1 MKNCLLFICV
11 QVMTVV
17 YALGQKSSLNYRSPL
32 GIPLE
37 LAANFGEIRPD
48 HFHMGVDF
56 KTNGKEGLTI
66 YAIERGFVSRVKI
79 SPDGYG
85 KSIYIDHPD
94 GRTSVYAHCSVL
106 KGKIDSLVKAI
117 QSSEQ
122 NFEVDIY
129 FRPTD
134 LPVTRGQVIALSGN
148 TGHSFAP
155 HLHFEIRDTQT
166 EDALNP
172 LLFGFDV
179 PDHKAPEIHGMR
191 VYALSKEGYPIPG
204 RSMTVSLTVDGQNYT
219 VSSGSL
225 EIPSSYFE
233 FGGIG
238 FAFETSDRLDKGNN
252 KCGIYSADLKQDG
265 KVVFTQKMDRVTFDQ
280 TRYVNDHVDYSLYDR
295 SDEEWQKAFCSQS
308 NPLII
313 YKGKNNGQVYL
324 DPGQTQKMEFTIQD
338 TKGNGRTLKFTI
350 KRASGSKSVPKV
362 FFNSDN
368 YFFPDSAYSFSDETS
383 LIDIKSHTFYQPV
396 TKKVQLGIKP
406 GIAAPAVPVQLP
418 LEIGIKIPEDKSTE
432 KGWYMTRTKA
442 NGRESSIDSRVSS
455 GWVYGE
461 TKGVGTFQL
470 RQDNVAPKLTPIG
483 FDASQTI
490 SQNKLKWHVIE
501 TATEL
506 RDYDLFVDGQW
517 HLLELERKGNYLIF
531 QVPKS
536 IRGKKEIE
544 LIVTDQCG
552 NIATWKGFLTF

>member
-1 MKNCLLFICV
+1 MKNCLLFFFFWIIFV
-11 QVMTVV
+11 TTIF
-17 YALGQKSSLNYRSPL
+17 GQNNKLNYRSPL

-106 KGKIDSLVKAI
+106 KGKIDSLVKTI

-129 FRPTD
+129 FRPND
-134 LPVTRGQVIALSGN
+134 LPVSRGQIIALSGN

-155 HLHFEIRDTQT
+155 HLHFEIRDTET

-179 PDHKAPEIHGMR
+179 PDHKDPEILGMR
-191 VYALSKEGYPIPG
+191 VYALSQEGYPIPG
-204 RSMTVSLTVDGQNYT
+204 KSMSVSVRNDGQNYGINNGT
-219 VSSGSL
+219 L

-238 FAFETSDRLDKGNN
+238 FAFETSDRLDRGNN
-252 KCGIYSADLKQDG
+252 KCGIYSADLKQES
-265 KVVFTQKMDRVTFDQ
+265 KVIFTQMMDRVPFDQ
-280 TRYVNDHVDYSLYDR
+280 TRYVNDHVDYSLYDK
-295 SDEEWQKAFCSQS
+295 SDEEWQKAFRSQS

-313 YKGKNNGQVYL
+313 YQGKSDGRIYL
-324 DPGQTQKMEFTIQD
+324 DPGQNQRMEFIVKDIQ
-338 TKGNGRTLKFTI
+338 GNSRALKFNV
-350 KRASGSKSVPKV
+350 KRASGTNPTVKT
-362 FFNSDN
+362 
-368 YFFPDSAYSFSDETS
+368 YFSPNAYFMPDSAYSFSHES
-383 LIDIKSHTFYQPV
+383 SFMELKPHTFYQPV
-396 TKKVQLGIKP
+396 LKKVLLGNNPSIS
-406 GIAAPAVPVQLP
+406 APSTAVQLP
-418 LEIGIKIPEDKSTE
+418 MEVGIKIPVDKTLE
-432 KGWYMTRTKA
+432 NGWFLTRTKS
-442 NGRESSIDSRVSS
+442 NGRESAIDSRVSS

-461 TKGVGTFQL
+461 TKGVGSFQL
-470 RQDNVAPKLTPIG
+470 RQDNTPPKVTPLG
-483 FDASQTI
+483 FSTNQTI
-490 SQNKLKWHVIE
+490 TQKQLKWHVVE
-501 TATEL
+501 VLTEL
-506 RDYDLFVDGQW
+506 KDYDLFIDNQW
-517 HLLELERKGNYLIF
+517 CLLEFERKGNYLIF
-531 QVPKS
+531 NTPKS
-536 IRGKKEIE
+536 LKGKKAVE
-544 LIVTDQCG
+544 LVVSDQCG
-552 NIATWKGFLTF
+552 NKTVWKGTLSF